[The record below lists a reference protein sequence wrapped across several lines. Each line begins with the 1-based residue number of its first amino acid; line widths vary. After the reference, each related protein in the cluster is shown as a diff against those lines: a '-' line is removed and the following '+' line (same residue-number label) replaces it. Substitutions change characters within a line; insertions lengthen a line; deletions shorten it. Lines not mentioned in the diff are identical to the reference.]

1 MLLQLFV
8 RAGLTPYD
16 AISAATVNV
25 GKFLFKPKTI
35 GVIAPGAQ
43 ADLILLKGNPLED
56 VKNLSQIAG
65 VMRRG
70 RWSSQQEIL
79 RGLDDMVAQYKEG
92 ASTHDDHSDHAG
104 HSRHEDQS

>member
-35 GVIAPGAQ
+35 GVIGPGAQ

-56 VKNLSQIAG
+56 VKNPSQIAG
-65 VMRRG
+65 VIRPG
-70 RWSSQQEIL
+70 RSSSQQEIL
-79 RGLDDMVAQYKEG
+79 RGLDPIVAPYKKR
-92 ASTHDDHSDHAG
+92 AATHNYNPYHAG
-104 HSRHEDQS
+104 HS